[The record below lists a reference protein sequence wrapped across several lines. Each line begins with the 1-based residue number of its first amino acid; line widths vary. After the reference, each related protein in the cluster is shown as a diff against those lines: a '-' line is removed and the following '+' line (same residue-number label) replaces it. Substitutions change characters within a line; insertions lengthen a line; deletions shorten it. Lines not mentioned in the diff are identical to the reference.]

1 MERNRVTNNGGNR
14 IMKYFRKVW
23 VWVLAI
29 PCACIALM
37 SFKGDDRNFII
48 SKYLDI
54 FHTVF
59 RELDMMYVDT
69 IDVAATIDNSIQ
81 SILAEL
87 DPYTVYYPEEE
98 DEDLKMM
105 LTGKYAGVGAVIRY
119 HQKHDRVVI
128 VEPYEGMPA
137 LSAGLRAGD
146 ILLSIDGEDLK
157 GLPVDEVSSR
167 LRGEAGTMLTV
178 RAKRE
183 GIADSIVEVKISR
196 ANIAMPPVPYYTLFA
211 DSVGYV
217 ILNSFTENCARE
229 VRLALV
235 ELKNRGARSFILDL
249 RGNGGG
255 SMAEAID
262 IAGIFIPKG
271 TTVVST
277 KGKIPQASQTYKT
290 RREPLDVNIP
300 LVVLVDGQSASSS
313 EIVAGAIQDLDRG
326 VIMGRRTYGKG
337 LVQTVREL
345 PYNASLK
352 ITTSK
357 YYTPSG
363 RCVQKID
370 YSKKR
375 SNAGKS
381 EVGDTVAPKF
391 YTLAGRPVHERG
403 GISPDVEIT
412 AERLPNLLF
421 YLANS
426 DVLLDFVTSYTYHHP
441 TIAPI
446 EEFEV
451 SDSLFLAFKE
461 AVKASDFTY
470 DRQSEKALAAL
481 KEVAEFEGY
490 TTDAAAEFAA
500 LEKKLS
506 HDIDRDFDIFKK
518 DICELLA
525 DELVTRY
532 YYQRGGII
540 QAIKGDSTIL
550 RARTLLA
557 DDEAYKQLLAPV
569 ESQDKSIKK
578 KK

>member
-1 MERNRVTNNGGNR
+1 
-14 IMKYFRKVW
+14 MKYLRKVW
-23 VWVLAI
+23 VWALAV
-29 PCACIALM
+29 PFACIALM
-37 SFKGDDRNFII
+37 SFKGDDRNFLI
-48 SKYLDI
+48 SKYMDI
-54 FHTVF
+54 FHSVF

-69 IDVAATIDNSIQ
+69 LDVAETIEGGIQ
-81 SILAEL
+81 SILSEL

-105 LTGKYAGVGAVIRY
+105 LTGKYAGVGAIIRY

-128 VEPYEGMPA
+128 VEPYEDMPA
-137 LSAGLRAGD
+137 LNAGLRAGD

-167 LRGEAGTMLTV
+167 LRGEPGTTLTV

-183 GIADSIVEVKISR
+183 GVADSIMEVKISR
-196 ANIAMPPVPYYTLFA
+196 ANIAMPSVPYYTLFA

-235 ELKNRGARSFILDL
+235 DLKNRGARSFILDL

-255 SMAEAID
+255 SMSEAID
-262 IAGIFIPKG
+262 IAGLFIPKG

-290 RREPLDVNIP
+290 RREPLDANIP

-337 LVQTVREL
+337 LVQAVREL

-375 SNAGKS
+375 SDSGKG
-381 EVGDTVAPKF
+381 EVGDIIAPEF

-426 DVLLDFVTSYTYHHP
+426 DVLLDFVTDYTHRYA
-441 TIAPI
+441 TIAPV

-490 TTDAAAEFAA
+490 AANAAAEFAA

-506 HDIDRDFDIFKK
+506 HDVDRDFDIFKK

-540 QAIKGDSTIL
+540 QAIKSDSTIL
-550 RARTLLA
+550 RARTLLG
-557 DDEAYKQLLAPV
+557 DDAAYKQILAPV
-569 ESQDKSIKK
+569 EVVKNKK

>member
-1 MERNRVTNNGGNR
+1 
-14 IMKYFRKVW
+14 MKHFRKSVVW
-23 VWVLAI
+23 LLAI
-29 PCACIALM
+29 PLVCTALV
-37 SFKGDDRNFII
+37 SFKGDDRNFLI

-54 FHTVF
+54 FHSVF

-69 IDVAATIDNSIQ
+69 LDVPDAIETGIHAM
-81 SILAEL
+81 LADL
-87 DPYTVYYPEEE
+87 DPYTVYYPEE
-98 DEDLKMM
+98 DDDDLKMM
-105 LTGKYAGVGAVIRY
+105 ITGKYAGVGAVVRY
-119 HQKHDRVVI
+119 HKKHDRVVI

-137 LSAGLRAGD
+137 LDAGLRAGD

-167 LRGEAGTMLTV
+167 LRGEPGTTLSV
-178 RAKRE
+178 RAKRQ
-183 GIADSIVEVKISR
+183 GVADSIIEVKLSR
-196 ANIAMPPVPYYTLFA
+196 ANIALPSVPYYTMFA
-211 DSVGYV
+211 DSVGYL

-255 SMAEAID
+255 SLAEAVD
-262 IAGIFIPKG
+262 ITGMFVPKG

-290 RREPLDVNIP
+290 RREPLDENMP
-300 LVVLVDGQSASSS
+300 LVILVDGQSASAS
-313 EIVAGAIQDLDRG
+313 EIVAGAIQDRDRG
-326 VIMGRRTYGKG
+326 VIMGTRTFGKG
-337 LVQTVREL
+337 LVQSVREL

-375 SNAGKS
+375 SASDKEDS
-381 EVGDTVAPKF
+381 KADSVKATF
-391 YTLAGRPVHERG
+391 YTLSGRPVHESG
-403 GISPDVEIT
+403 GIAPDVEIT
-412 AERLPNLLF
+412 ANRLPNLLF

-426 DVLLDFVTSYTYHHP
+426 DVLLDFATDFTRRHAA
-441 TIAPI
+441 IAPI

-451 SDSLFLAFKE
+451 SDSLFFAFKE

-506 HDIDRDFDIFKK
+506 HDVDRDFDIFRD
-518 DICELLA
+518 DICQLLA
-525 DELVTRY
+525 DELATRY
-532 YYQRGGII
+532 YHQRGSII
-540 QAIKGDSTIL
+540 QSIKSDSTIL
-550 RARTLLA
+550 RARTLLK
-557 DDEAYKQLLAPV
+557 DEAAYKKILVP
-569 ESQDKSIKK
+569 EKK
-578 KK
+578 KNKLCR

>member
-1 MERNRVTNNGGNR
+1 
-14 IMKYFRKVW
+14 MKHFRKSVVW
-23 VWVLAI
+23 LLAI
-29 PCACIALM
+29 PLVCTALV
-37 SFKGDDRNFII
+37 SFKGDDRNFLI

-54 FHTVF
+54 FHSVF

-69 IDVAATIDNSIQ
+69 LDVADAIETGIHAMLTD
-81 SILAEL
+81 L
-87 DPYTVYYPEEE
+87 DPYTVYYPEE
-98 DEDLKMM
+98 DDDDLKMM
-105 LTGKYAGVGAVIRY
+105 ITGKYAGVGAVIRY
-119 HQKHDRVVI
+119 HKKHDRVVI

-137 LSAGLRAGD
+137 LDAGLRAGD

-167 LRGEAGTMLTV
+167 LRGEPGTTLSV
-178 RAKRE
+178 RAKRQ
-183 GIADSIVEVKISR
+183 GVADSIIEVKLSR
-196 ANIAMPPVPYYTLFA
+196 ANIALPSVPYYTMFA
-211 DSVGYV
+211 DSVGYL

-255 SMAEAID
+255 SLAEAVD
-262 IAGIFIPKG
+262 ITGMFVPKG

-290 RREPLDVNIP
+290 RREPLDENMP
-300 LVVLVDGQSASSS
+300 LVILVDGQSASAS
-313 EIVAGAIQDLDRG
+313 EIVAGAIQDRDRG
-326 VIMGRRTYGKG
+326 VIMGTRTFGKG
-337 LVQTVREL
+337 LVQSVREL

-375 SNAGKS
+375 SATDKEDS
-381 EVGDTVAPKF
+381 KADSVKATF
-391 YTLAGRPVHERG
+391 YTLSGRPVHESG
-403 GISPDVEIT
+403 GIAPDVEIT
-412 AERLPNLLF
+412 ANRLPNLLF

-426 DVLLDFVTSYTYHHP
+426 DVLLDFVTDFTRRHAS
-441 TIAPI
+441 IAPI

-451 SDSLFLAFKE
+451 SDSLFFAFKE

-490 TTDAAAEFAA
+490 TTDAAAEFAT

-506 HDIDRDFDIFKK
+506 HDIDRDFDIFRD
-518 DICELLA
+518 DICQLLA
-525 DELVTRY
+525 DELATRY
-532 YYQRGGII
+532 YHQRGSII
-540 QAIKGDSTIL
+540 QSIKSDSTIL
-550 RARTLLA
+550 RARTLLK
-557 DDEAYKQLLAPV
+557 DEAAYKKILVP
-569 ESQDKSIKK
+569 EEKENNKK
-578 KK
+578 KKK

>member
-1 MERNRVTNNGGNR
+1 MRKR
-14 IMKYFRKVW
+14 FRKFV

-29 PCACIALM
+29 PLACVALM
-37 SFKGDDRNFII
+37 SFKDDDRNFLI
-48 SKYLDI
+48 SKYLDV
-54 FHTVF
+54 FHSVF

-69 IDVAATIDNSIQ
+69 IDVADAIESGIHAML
-81 SILAEL
+81 SEL
-87 DPYTVYYPEEE
+87 DPYTVYYPEE
-98 DEDLKMM
+98 DDDDLKIM

-137 LSAGLRAGD
+137 LNAGLRAGD
-146 ILLSIDGEDLK
+146 ILLSIDREDLK

-167 LRGEAGTMLTV
+167 LRGEPGTTLTI

-183 GIADSIVEVKISR
+183 GVADSIVEVKLSR
-196 ANIAMPPVPYYTLFA
+196 ANIAMPPVPYYTLF
-211 DSVGYV
+211 DDGIGYV

-235 ELKNRGARSFILDL
+235 ELKNRGARGFILDL

-262 IAGIFIPKG
+262 ITGLFVPKG
-271 TTVVST
+271 TKVVST
-277 KGKIPQASQTYKT
+277 KGKIPQASQVYTT
-290 RREPLDVNIP
+290 RREPLDTDMP
-300 LVVLVDGQSASSS
+300 LVILVDGQSASSS

-326 VIMGRRTYGKG
+326 VIMGSRTYGKG

-375 SNAGKS
+375 SGNT
-381 EVGDTVAPKF
+381 DTSKADSLTATY
-391 YTLAGRPVHERG
+391 YTLSGRPVHERG
-403 GISPDVEIT
+403 GITPDVEIT
-412 AERLPNLLF
+412 PERLPNLLY

-426 DVLLDFVTSYTYHHP
+426 DVLLDFATDYTRRYS

-461 AVKASDFTY
+461 RVKASDFTY
-470 DRQSEKALAAL
+470 DRQSEKALKAL

-490 TTDAAAEFAA
+490 TIDAAAEFAA

-506 HDIDRDFDIFKK
+506 HDIDRDFDIFRD
-518 DICELLA
+518 DICQLLA

-532 YYQRGGII
+532 YHQRGSII
-540 QAIKGDSTIL
+540 QAIKSDSTIL

-557 DDEAYKQLLAPV
+557 DDVAYKQILSPA
-569 ESQDKSIKK
+569 KK
-578 KK
+578 QKRK

>member
-1 MERNRVTNNGGNR
+1 
-14 IMKYFRKVW
+14 MKHFRKSVVW
-23 VWVLAI
+23 LLAI
-29 PCACIALM
+29 PLVCTALV
-37 SFKGDDRNFII
+37 SFKGDDRNFLI

-54 FHTVF
+54 FHSVF

-69 IDVAATIDNSIQ
+69 LDVADAIETGIHAM
-81 SILAEL
+81 LADL
-87 DPYTVYYPEEE
+87 DPYTVYYPEE
-98 DEDLKMM
+98 DDDDLKMM
-105 LTGKYAGVGAVIRY
+105 ITGKYAGVGAVIRY
-119 HQKHDRVVI
+119 HKKHDRVVI

-137 LSAGLRAGD
+137 LDAGLRAGD

-167 LRGEAGTMLTV
+167 LRGEPGTTLAV
-178 RAKRE
+178 RAKRQ
-183 GIADSIVEVKISR
+183 GVADSIIEVKLSR
-196 ANIAMPPVPYYTLFA
+196 ANIAMPPVPYYTMFA
-211 DSVGYV
+211 DSIGYV

-235 ELKNRGARSFILDL
+235 DLKNRGARSFILDL

-255 SMAEAID
+255 SLAEAVD
-262 IAGIFIPKG
+262 ITGLFVPKG

-277 KGKIPQASQTYKT
+277 KGKIPQASQTFNT
-290 RREPLDVNIP
+290 RREPLYEDVP
-300 LVVLVDGQSASSS
+300 LVILVDGQSASAS
-313 EIVAGAIQDLDRG
+313 EIVAGAIQDRDRG
-326 VIMGRRTYGKG
+326 VIMGSRTFGKG
-337 LVQTVREL
+337 LVQSVREL

-370 YSKKR
+370 YSKKHA
-375 SNAGKS
+375 SSDKKDSKADSLK
-381 EVGDTVAPKF
+381 TTF
-391 YTLAGRPVHERG
+391 YTLSGRPVHESG
-403 GISPDVEIT
+403 GIAPDVEIT

-426 DVLLDFVTSYTYHHP
+426 DVLLDFATDYTRHHA
-441 TIAPI
+441 TIAPV

-506 HDIDRDFDIFKK
+506 HDIDRDFDIFKD

-532 YYQRGGII
+532 YHQRGAII
-540 QAIKGDSTIL
+540 QGMKSDSTIL
-550 RARTLLA
+550 RARALLK
-557 DDEAYKQLLAPV
+557 DEAAYKKILVP
-569 ESQDKSIKK
+569 ENNKK
-578 KK
+578 KKK

>member
-1 MERNRVTNNGGNR
+1 MRRL
-14 IMKYFRKVW
+14 RKVW
-23 VWVLAI
+23 VWMLAI
-29 PCACIALM
+29 PLACVALT
-37 SFKGDDRNFII
+37 SFKGDDRNFTI

-54 FHTVF
+54 FHSVF

-69 IDVAATIDNSIQ
+69 IDVANTIESGIHAML
-81 SILAEL
+81 SEL

-137 LSAGLRAGD
+137 LDAGLRAGD
-146 ILLSIDGEDLK
+146 ILLSINGEDLK

-167 LRGEAGTMLTV
+167 LRGEPGTTLTV

-183 GIADSIVEVKISR
+183 GVADSIVEVKILR
-196 ANIAMPPVPYYTLFA
+196 ANIAMPSVPYYTLFS

-255 SMAEAID
+255 SMSEAID
-262 IAGIFIPKG
+262 IAGLFIPKG

-277 KGKIPQASQTYKT
+277 KGKMPQASQTYKT
-290 RREPLDVNIP
+290 RREPLDTDMP

-375 SNAGKS
+375 SNDGKG
-381 EVGDTVAPKF
+381 EVSDTIAPEF
-391 YTLAGRPVHERG
+391 YTLAGRPVQEKG
-403 GISPDVEIT
+403 GISPDVEIA
-412 AERLPNLLF
+412 AERLPNLLY

-426 DVLLDFVTSYTYHHP
+426 DVLLDFVTHYANRNA

-451 SDSLFLAFKE
+451 SDSLFTAFKE

-500 LEKKLS
+500 LEKKLC

-532 YYQRGGII
+532 YYQRGAII
-540 QAIKGDSTIL
+540 QAIKSDSTLL
-550 RARTLLA
+550 RARTLLG
-557 DDEAYKQLLAPV
+557 DEVAYKEILAPV
-569 ESQDKSIKK
+569 KSQKK
-578 KK
+578 HKK

>member
-1 MERNRVTNNGGNR
+1 
-14 IMKYFRKVW
+14 MKHLRKVW
-23 VWVLAI
+23 VWALTI
-29 PCACIALM
+29 PCVCVALM
-37 SFKGDDRNFII
+37 SFKGDDRNFLI

-54 FHTVF
+54 FHTIF

-69 IDVAATIDNSIQ
+69 IDVAETIEGGIQ
-81 SILAEL
+81 AILTGL
-87 DPYTVYYPEEE
+87 DPYTVYYPEDE

-119 HQKHDRVVI
+119 HQRHDRVVI

-137 LSAGLRAGD
+137 LDAGLRAGD
-146 ILLSIDGEDLK
+146 ILLAIDGEDLK

-167 LRGEAGTMLTV
+167 LRGEPGTTLAV

-196 ANIAMPPVPYYTLFA
+196 ANIAMPSVPYYTLFA

-262 IAGIFIPKG
+262 IAGLFVPKG

-277 KGKIPQASQTYKT
+277 KGKIAQASQTYKT
-290 RREPLDVNIP
+290 RREPLDANIP
-300 LVVLVDGQSASSS
+300 LVVLVDGQSASAS

-326 VIMGRRTYGKG
+326 VIIGRRTYGKG

-375 SNAGKS
+375 AGAG
-381 EVGDTVAPKF
+381 EEEATDTIAPEF
-391 YTLAGRPVHERG
+391 YTLAGRLVHERG
-403 GISPDVEIT
+403 GISPDIEIT

-426 DVLLDFVTSYTYHHP
+426 DVLLDFATSYTYRYP

-451 SDSLFLAFKE
+451 SDSLFTAFKE

-525 DELVTRY
+525 DELITRY
-532 YYQRGGII
+532 YYQRGAII
-540 QAIKGDSTIL
+540 QSLKGDSTIL

-557 DDEAYKQLLAPV
+557 DEVAYEQILAPV
-569 ESQDKSIKK
+569 KNQKEGKNKK
-578 KK
+578 

>member
-1 MERNRVTNNGGNR
+1 
-14 IMKYFRKVW
+14 MKHLRKVW
-23 VWVLAI
+23 VWALAI
-29 PCACIALM
+29 PCVCVALM
-37 SFKGDDRNFII
+37 SFKGDERNFTI
-48 SKYLDI
+48 SKYLDL
-54 FHTVF
+54 FHSVF

-69 IDVAATIDNSIQ
+69 LDVADAVETGIQ
-81 SILAEL
+81 AMLADL

-119 HQKHDRVVI
+119 HQKHDRVVV

-137 LSAGLRAGD
+137 LNAGLRAGD

-167 LRGEAGTMLTV
+167 LRGEPGTTLTV

-183 GIADSIVEVKISR
+183 GVADSIVEVKISR
-196 ANIAMPPVPYYTLFA
+196 ANIAMPPVPYYTLF
-211 DSVGYV
+211 DDGVGYV

-235 ELKNRGARSFILDL
+235 DLKNRGARSFILDL

-262 IAGIFIPKG
+262 IAGLFVPKG

-277 KGKIPQASQTYKT
+277 KGKIPQAAHTYTT
-290 RREPLDVNIP
+290 RREPLDTNMP

-326 VIMGRRTYGKG
+326 VIMGRRTFGKG
-337 LVQTVREL
+337 LVQTVRDL

-375 SNAGKS
+375 SKGAQG
-381 EVGDTVAPKF
+381 EVTDTIAPEF
-391 YTLAGRPVHERG
+391 YTLAGRPVHEKG
-403 GISPDVEIT
+403 GISPDVEIA

-426 DVLLDFVTSYTYHHP
+426 DVLLDFVTSYTYRYP

-446 EEFEV
+446 EKFEV
-451 SDSLFLAFKE
+451 SDSLFAAFKE

-506 HDIDRDFDIFKK
+506 HDIDRDFDIFKA

-532 YYQRGGII
+532 YYQRGAII
-540 QAIKGDSTIL
+540 QAIKSDSTIL
-550 RARTLLA
+550 RARTLLN
-557 DDEAYKQLLAPV
+557 DDEAYKQILAPV
-569 ESQDKSIKK
+569 KSQEKSKK

>member
-1 MERNRVTNNGGNR
+1 
-14 IMKYFRKVW
+14 MKMLRKPLGW
-23 VWVLAI
+23 LLAAPLI
-29 PCACIALM
+29 CLVLM
-37 SFKGDDRNFII
+37 SFKGDNRNALI
-48 SKYLDI
+48 SRYLDI
-54 FHTVF
+54 FHSVF

-69 IDVAATIDNSIQ
+69 LDVAGAIETGIQ
-81 SILAEL
+81 AMLADL

-119 HQKHDRVVI
+119 HKKHDRVVI

-137 LSAGLRAGD
+137 LEGGLQAGD

-157 GLPVDEVSSR
+157 GLPVDEVSTR
-167 LRGEAGTMLTV
+167 LRGEPGTTLLV

-183 GIADSIVEVKISR
+183 GVADSIVEAKLSR
-196 ANIAMPPVPYYTLFA
+196 ANIAMPSVPYYTLFG
-211 DSVGYV
+211 DSIGYV
-217 ILNSFTENCARE
+217 ILNSFTEGCARD
-229 VRLALV
+229 VRMALV
-235 ELKNRGARSFILDL
+235 ELKNRGARGFILDL

-262 IAGIFIPKG
+262 IAGLFIPKG
-271 TTVVST
+271 TMVLST
-277 KGKIPQASQTYKT
+277 KGKIPQASQEYTT
-290 RREPLDVNIP
+290 RREPLDTDIP

-313 EIVAGAIQDLDRG
+313 EIVAGAMQDLDRG
-326 VIMGRRTYGKG
+326 VIMGSRTYGKG

-352 ITTSK
+352 VTTSK

-370 YSKKR
+370 YSKKAEGD
-375 SNAGKS
+375 SKTAK
-381 EVGDTVAPKF
+381 DTVY
-391 YTLAGRPVHERG
+391 YTLSGRPVYESG
-403 GISPDVEIT
+403 GIAPDVEIV
-412 AERLPNLLF
+412 AERLPNLLY

-426 DVLLDFVTSYTYHHP
+426 DVLFDFATDYARQHN

-451 SDSLFLAFKE
+451 SDSLYLAFKE

-470 DRQSEKALAAL
+470 DRQSEKALEAL
-481 KEVAEFEGY
+481 KEIAEFEGY

-500 LEKKLS
+500 LEQKLS
-506 HDIDRDFDIFKK
+506 HNIDRDFDNFKS
-518 DICELLA
+518 DISELLA

-532 YYQRGGII
+532 YYQQGAII
-540 QAIKGDSTIL
+540 QSLKSDSTLL
-550 RARTLLA
+550 RARTLIV
-557 DDEAYKQLLAPV
+557 DKEAYHQILRPQENK
-569 ESQDKSIKK
+569 KSKK
-578 KK
+578 K

>member
-1 MERNRVTNNGGNR
+1 M
-14 IMKYFRKVW
+14 MKHFRKYIVW
-23 VWVLAI
+23 LLAL
-29 PCACIALM
+29 PLVCAALVG
-37 SFKGDDRNFII
+37 FKGDDRNFQL
-48 SKYLDI
+48 SKYLDL
-54 FHTVF
+54 FHSVF
-59 RELDMMYVDT
+59 RELDMIYVDT
-69 IDVAATIDNSIQ
+69 LDVAATIESGIHAML
-81 SILAEL
+81 SEL
-87 DPYTVYYPEEE
+87 DPYTVYYPEED

-119 HQKHDRVVI
+119 HQGHGRVVI

-137 LSAGLRAGD
+137 HQAGLLAGD
-146 ILLSIDGEDLK
+146 ILLSIDGEDLQDM
-157 GLPVDEVSSR
+157 PVDEVSSR
-167 LRGEAGTMLTV
+167 LRGEPGSVLSLSV
-178 RAKRE
+178 KRP
-183 GIADSIVEVKISR
+183 GVADSLISVKLSR
-196 ANIAMPPVPYYTLFA
+196 ANIALPSVPYYTLFA
-211 DSVGYV
+211 DSIGYV

-235 ELKNRGARSFILDL
+235 ELKNRGAKGIVLDL

-262 IAGIFIPKG
+262 IAGLFVPKG

-277 KGKIPQASQTYKT
+277 KGKIPQATQTFAT
-290 RREPLDVNIP
+290 RREPLDTAIP
-300 LVVLVDGQSASSS
+300 MVILVDGQSASSS

-326 VIMGRRTYGKG
+326 VIMGTRTYGKG
-337 LVQTVREL
+337 LVQSVREL

-370 YSKKR
+370 YARRR
-375 SNAGKS
+375 SATGTADAKA
-381 EVGDTVAPKF
+381 DTLAATF
-391 YTLAGRPVHERG
+391 YTLSGRPVQASG
-403 GISPDVEIT
+403 GIAPDVEVT
-412 AERLPNLLF
+412 AQRLPNLLF

-426 DVLLDFVTSYTYHHP
+426 EVLLDFATDFTRRHP

-451 SDSLFLAFKE
+451 SDSLYQAFKA

-490 TTDAAAEFAA
+490 TADAAAEFAA

-506 HDIDRDFDIFKK
+506 HDLDRDFDIFRK

-532 YYQRGGII
+532 YHQRGSII
-540 QAIKGDSTIL
+540 QAIKSDSTIL
-550 RARTLLA
+550 RARTLLN
-557 DDEAYKQLLAPV
+557 DEAAYRKLLVP
-569 ESQDKSIKK
+569 SSK
-578 KK
+578 

>member
-1 MERNRVTNNGGNR
+1 
-14 IMKYFRKVW
+14 MKHLRKVW
-23 VWVLAI
+23 VWTLAI
-29 PCACIALM
+29 PCVCVALM
-37 SFKGDDRNFII
+37 SFKGDDRNFTI
-48 SKYLDI
+48 SKYLDL
-54 FHTVF
+54 FHSVF

-69 IDVAATIDNSIQ
+69 LDVADAVETGIQ
-81 SILAEL
+81 AMLADL

-119 HQKHDRVVI
+119 HQKHDRVVV

-137 LSAGLRAGD
+137 LNAGLSAGD

-167 LRGEAGTMLTV
+167 LRGEPGTTLTV

-183 GIADSIVEVKISR
+183 GVADSIVEVKISR
-196 ANIAMPPVPYYTLFA
+196 ANIAMPPVPYYTLF
-211 DSVGYV
+211 DDGVGYV

-235 ELKNRGARSFILDL
+235 DLKNRGARSFILDL

-262 IAGIFIPKG
+262 IAGLFIPKG

-290 RREPLDVNIP
+290 RREPLDTNMP

-337 LVQTVREL
+337 LVQTVRDL

-375 SNAGKS
+375 SKGAQG
-381 EVGDTVAPKF
+381 EATDTIAPEF
-391 YTLAGRPVHERG
+391 YTLAGRPVHEKG
-403 GISPDVEIT
+403 GISPDVEIA

-426 DVLLDFVTSYTYHHP
+426 DVLLDFVTSYTYRYP

-451 SDSLFLAFKE
+451 SDSLFAAFKE

-506 HDIDRDFDIFKK
+506 HDIDRDFDIFKA

-532 YYQRGGII
+532 YYQRGAII
-540 QAIKGDSTIL
+540 QAIKSDSTIL

-557 DDEAYKQLLAPV
+557 DDEAYKQILAPV
-569 ESQDKSIKK
+569 KSQEKSKK

>member
-1 MERNRVTNNGGNR
+1 
-14 IMKYFRKVW
+14 MKHLRKVW
-23 VWVLAI
+23 VWALAI
-29 PCACIALM
+29 PCVCVTLM
-37 SFKGDDRNFII
+37 SFKGDDRNFTI
-48 SKYLDI
+48 SKYLDL
-54 FHTVF
+54 FHSVF

-69 IDVAATIDNSIQ
+69 LDVADAVETGIQ
-81 SILAEL
+81 AMLADL

-119 HQKHDRVVI
+119 HQKHDRVVV

-137 LSAGLRAGD
+137 LNAGLRAGD

-167 LRGEAGTMLTV
+167 LRGEPGTTLTV

-183 GIADSIVEVKISR
+183 GVADSIVEVKISR
-196 ANIAMPPVPYYTLFA
+196 ANIAMPPVPYYTLF
-211 DSVGYV
+211 DDGVGYV

-262 IAGIFIPKG
+262 IAGLFIPKG

-277 KGKIPQASQTYKT
+277 KGKIPQAAHTYTT
-290 RREPLDVNIP
+290 RREPLDTNMP

-326 VIMGRRTYGKG
+326 VIMGRRTFGKG
-337 LVQTVREL
+337 LVQTVRDL

-375 SNAGKS
+375 SKGAQG
-381 EVGDTVAPKF
+381 EATDTIAPEF
-391 YTLAGRPVHERG
+391 YTLAGRPVHEKG
-403 GISPDVEIT
+403 GISPDVEIA

-426 DVLLDFVTSYTYHHP
+426 DVLLDFATDYARRYP

-446 EEFEV
+446 EKFEV
-451 SDSLFLAFKE
+451 SDSLFAAFKE

-506 HDIDRDFDIFKK
+506 HDIDRDFDIFKA

-532 YYQRGGII
+532 YYQRGSII
-540 QAIKGDSTIL
+540 QAIKSDSTIL
-550 RARTLLA
+550 RARTLLG
-557 DDEAYKQLLAPV
+557 DDEAYKQILAPV
-569 ESQDKSIKK
+569 KSQEKSKK

>member
-1 MERNRVTNNGGNR
+1 
-14 IMKYFRKVW
+14 MKHLRKLW
-23 VWVLAI
+23 IWALAL
-29 PCACIALM
+29 PLVCITLM
-37 SFKGDDRNFII
+37 SFRGDSRNFLL
-48 SKYLDI
+48 SKYMDI
-54 FHTVF
+54 FHSVL

-69 IDVAATIDNSIQ
+69 LDVAETIEGSIQ
-81 SILAEL
+81 SMLSEL

-105 LTGKYAGVGAVIRY
+105 LTGKYAGVGAIIRY
-119 HQKHDRVVI
+119 HQKHDRVVV

-137 LSAGLRAGD
+137 LNAGLRAGD

-167 LRGEAGTMLTV
+167 LRGEPGTTLIV
-178 RAKRE
+178 RAKRT
-183 GIADSIVEVKISR
+183 GVADSIVEAKISR
-196 ANIAMPPVPYYTLFA
+196 ANIAMPSVPYYTLFA
-211 DSVGYV
+211 DSIGYV

-229 VRLALV
+229 VRVALV
-235 ELKNRGARSFILDL
+235 ELKNRGARGFILDL

-255 SMAEAID
+255 SMAEAIEL
-262 IAGIFIPKG
+262 AGIFVSKG
-271 TTVVST
+271 TEVVST

-290 RREPLDVNIP
+290 TREPLDVNIP
-300 LVVLVDGQSASSS
+300 LVILVDGQSASSS

-326 VIMGRRTYGKG
+326 VIMGHRTYGKG

-375 SNAGKS
+375 S
-381 EVGDTVAPKF
+381 GDESKADSLAPTF
-391 YTLAGRPVHERG
+391 YTLSGRPVHESG
-403 GISPDVEIT
+403 GIAPDVEIT

-426 DVLLDFVTSYTYHHP
+426 DVLFDFVTDYTHRHAS
-441 TIAPI
+441 IAPI
-446 EEFEV
+446 EEFAV

-461 AVKASDFTY
+461 AVKSSDFTY

-490 TTDAAAEFAA
+490 TADAAAEFAA

-506 HDIDRDFDIFKK
+506 HDIDRDFDIFKN

-532 YYQRGGII
+532 YYQRGAII
-540 QAIKGDSTIL
+540 QAIKSDSTLL
-550 RARTLLA
+550 RARTLLV
-557 DDEAYKQLLAPV
+557 DDESYKQLLAPV
-569 ESQDKSIKK
+569 KGLEKNKK

>member
-1 MERNRVTNNGGNR
+1 ML
-14 IMKYFRKVW
+14 RKPLGW
-23 VWVLAI
+23 LLAAPLI
-29 PCACIALM
+29 CLVLM
-37 SFKGDDRNFII
+37 SFKGDNRNALI
-48 SKYLDI
+48 SRYLDI
-54 FHTVF
+54 FHSVF

-69 IDVAATIDNSIQ
+69 LDVAGAIETGIQ
-81 SILAEL
+81 AMLADL

-119 HQKHDRVVI
+119 HKKHDRVVI

-137 LSAGLRAGD
+137 LEGGLQAGD

-157 GLPVDEVSSR
+157 GLPVDEVSTR
-167 LRGEAGTMLTV
+167 LRGEPGTTLLV

-183 GIADSIVEVKISR
+183 GVADSIVEVKLSR
-196 ANIAMPPVPYYTLFA
+196 ANIAMPSVPYYTLFG
-211 DSVGYV
+211 DSIGYV
-217 ILNSFTENCARE
+217 ILNSFTEGCARD
-229 VRLALV
+229 VRMALV
-235 ELKNRGARSFILDL
+235 ELKNRGARGFILDL

-262 IAGIFIPKG
+262 IAGLFIPKG
-271 TTVVST
+271 TIVLST
-277 KGKIPQASQTYKT
+277 KGKIPQASQEYTT
-290 RREPLDVNIP
+290 RREPLDTDIP

-313 EIVAGAIQDLDRG
+313 EIVAGAMQDLDRG
-326 VIMGRRTYGKG
+326 VIMGSRTYGKG

-352 ITTSK
+352 VTTSK

-370 YSKKR
+370 YSKKAEGD
-375 SNAGKS
+375 SKTAK
-381 EVGDTVAPKF
+381 DTVY
-391 YTLAGRPVHERG
+391 YTLSGRPVYESG
-403 GISPDVEIT
+403 GIAPDVEIV
-412 AERLPNLLF
+412 AERLPNLLY

-426 DVLLDFVTSYTYHHP
+426 DVLFDFTTDYTRQHN

-451 SDSLFLAFKE
+451 SDSLYLAFKE

-470 DRQSEKALAAL
+470 DRQSEKALEAL
-481 KEVAEFEGY
+481 KEIAEFEGY

-500 LEKKLS
+500 LEQKLS
-506 HDIDRDFDIFKK
+506 HNIDRDFDNFKS
-518 DICELLA
+518 DISELLA

-532 YYQRGGII
+532 YYQQGAII
-540 QAIKGDSTIL
+540 QSLKSDSTLL
-550 RARTLLA
+550 RARTLIV
-557 DDEAYKQLLAPV
+557 DKEAYHQILRPQENK
-569 ESQDKSIKK
+569 KSKK
-578 KK
+578 K

>member
-1 MERNRVTNNGGNR
+1 
-14 IMKYFRKVW
+14 MKRLRKAW
-23 VWVLAI
+23 LWAI
-29 PCACIALM
+29 ALPCASLALM
-37 SFKGDDRNFII
+37 SFKGDDRNFQI

-54 FHTVF
+54 FHAVF

-69 IDVAATIDNSIQ
+69 IDVANAIESGITA
-81 SILAEL
+81 ILSEL

-105 LTGKYAGVGAVIRY
+105 ITGKYAGVGAIIRY

-137 LSAGLRAGD
+137 LEAGLRAGD

-157 GLPVDEVSSR
+157 GMAVDEVSSR
-167 LRGEAGTMLTV
+167 LRGEPGTTLNV
-178 RAKRE
+178 RVKRE
-183 GIADSIVEVKISR
+183 GVADSIVEAKLTR
-196 ANIAMPPVPYYTLFA
+196 ANIAMPSVPYYTLFP
-211 DSVGYV
+211 DGMGYV
-217 ILNSFTENCARE
+217 ILNSFTENCSRE

-235 ELKNRGARSFILDL
+235 DLKNRGARGFILDL

-262 IAGIFIPKG
+262 IAGIFVPKG
-271 TTVVST
+271 TTIVST
-277 KGKIPQASQTYKT
+277 KGKIPQASQSYAT
-290 RREPLDVNIP
+290 RREPLDVEIP

-326 VIMGRRTYGKG
+326 VIMGTRTYGKG
-337 LVQTVREL
+337 LVQAVREL

-370 YSKKR
+370 YSKKQ
-375 SNAGKS
+375 SSATDDMSSDK
-381 EVGDTVAPKF
+381 EAEPKF
-391 YTLAGRPVHERG
+391 FTLSGRPVHESG
-403 GISPDVEIT
+403 GIAPDVEIT
-412 AERLPNLLF
+412 SERLPNLLF

-426 DVLLDFVTSYTYHHP
+426 EVLIDFATDYANRHA
-441 TIAPI
+441 TIAPV

-490 TTDAAAEFAA
+490 TADAAGEFAA

-506 HDIDRDFDIFKK
+506 HDIDRDFDIFKE

-532 YYQRGGII
+532 YYQRGAII
-540 QAIKGDSTIL
+540 QAIKSDSTLL

-557 DDEAYKQLLAPV
+557 DGAAYKQILAPV
-569 ESQDKSIKK
+569 KNKK

>member
-1 MERNRVTNNGGNR
+1 
-14 IMKYFRKVW
+14 MKYLHKVW
-23 VWVLAI
+23 VWAI
-29 PCACIALM
+29 ALPLACIVLM
-37 SFKGDDRNFII
+37 GFKGDDRNFLI
-48 SKYLDI
+48 SKYMDI
-54 FHTVF
+54 FHSVF

-69 IDVAATIDNSIQ
+69 IDVAETIEGGIQ
-81 SILAEL
+81 SILSEL

-119 HQKHDRVVI
+119 HKKHDRVVI
-128 VEPYEGMPA
+128 VEPYEDMPA
-137 LSAGLRAGD
+137 LTAGLRAGD
-146 ILLSIDGEDLK
+146 ILLTIDGEDLK

-167 LRGEAGTMLTV
+167 LRGEPGTTLTV

-183 GIADSIVEVKISR
+183 GVVDSIVEVKISR
-196 ANIAMPPVPYYTLFA
+196 ANIAMPSVPYYTLFA
-211 DSVGYV
+211 DSIGYV

-229 VRLALV
+229 LRVALV
-235 ELKNRGARSFILDL
+235 ELKNRGARGFILDL

-262 IAGIFIPKG
+262 IAGIFVPKG

-290 RREPLDVNIP
+290 SREPLDVNMP

-326 VIMGRRTYGKG
+326 VIMGNRTYGKG

-370 YSKKR
+370 YSKKGS
-375 SNAGKS
+375 SNESKADS
-381 EVGDTVAPKF
+381 IVPKF

-403 GISPDVEIT
+403 GVSPDVEIT

-426 DVLLDFVTSYTYHHP
+426 DVLFDFVTDYTYHHA

-446 EEFEV
+446 EEFVV

-490 TTDAAAEFAA
+490 TANAAAEFAA

-506 HDIDRDFDIFKK
+506 HDIDRDFDIFRK

-532 YYQRGGII
+532 YYQRGAII
-540 QAIKGDSTIL
+540 QAIKNDSTLL
-550 RARTLLA
+550 RARTLLG
-557 DDEAYKQLLAPV
+557 DEAAYKEILAPAKGP
-569 ESQDKSIKK
+569 EKNQKK
-578 KK
+578 K